1 MKVRGRRAPL
11 REPRSLAHAV
21 PTTKTDEA
29 KAALEK
35 GDFDK
40 AMGLVEAALSEQPDD
55 PSARELYA
63 VTHLARAIRLSDKAR
78 EARRT
83 DLLRREIDY
92 DQEFQDVPE
101 VARTLPRSTMSCG
114 SIRCTGRR
122 GCSRPRWCSV
132 GTATPAVRRPS
143 RSSASSRPRIRRT
156 SRFRSRSGK
165 SNGRARGA
173 AIQAFVPV
181 AWAAAFGGPSDS
193 SGSARRATAAGS
205 APRAASSDHSSSSS
219 SSAIAE
225 SLPSIHSTRSA
236 RPTSPQARHS
246 HPRA

>member
-1 MKVRGRRAPL
+1 M
-11 REPRSLAHAV
+11 

-83 DLLRREIDY
+83 DLLRREIGY

-101 VARTLPRSTMSCG
+101 VARTFDEAIAAIDDVLRVDPAHWKARMLKAALVFRRDRDAGRPEALAILRELAAADPTNKQVPFAIRKIERPCPRCG
-114 SIRCTGRR
+114 DTGF
-122 GCSRPRWCSV
+122 CSRCLGR
-132 GTATPAVRRPS
+132 G
-143 RSSASSRPRIRRT
+143 IRRT
-156 SRFRSRSGK
+156 LGLERRCEACY
-165 SNGRARGA
+165 GRGICPACG
-173 AIQAFVPV
+173 V
-181 AWAAAFGGPSDS
+181 
-193 SGSARRATAAGS
+193 
-205 APRAASSDHSSSSS
+205 
-219 SSAIAE
+219 
-225 SLPSIHSTRSA
+225 L
-236 RPTSPQARHS
+236 
-246 HPRA
+246 